1 MRKTIRATLIVSFL
15 VSFLVLT
22 SCATIKTR
30 PQAETKFKGQDF
42 DFYFEQG
49 TSSLRQGNYGMAIEQ
64 FDKAIF
70 LNPNSDKAHNL
81 QGIAYIH
88 LKNYSAAE
96 REFQKAVHLNL
107 LYLEAYN
114 NLGGVYFLRK
124 QFEKAEEMF
133 KKALSFGPDSISA
146 NYSLG
151 TLLLLLQGRIEEGTR
166 YLTRGIE
173 LDPDYLETHK
183 TLTADVRTSSSDQSE
198 LYFTYAKIYAA
209 RGDIEKTLEFFQ
221 KARATGFRD
230 WERVALGEDF
240 EKVRED
246 PRIKD
251 FLGKK

>member
-1 MRKTIRATLIVSFL
+1 MRKITLATLIASFL
-15 VSFLVLT
+15 ILT

-30 PQAETKFKGQDF
+30 PEAESKDKGQDF

-49 TSSLRQGNYGMAIEQ
+49 TSSLKQGDYGTAIAQ
-64 FDKAIF
+64 FDRAIL

-81 QGIAYIH
+81 LGIAYIN

-96 REFQKAVHLNL
+96 REFQKAVRLNPK
-107 LYLEAYN
+107 YFEAYN
-114 NLGGVYFLRK
+114 NLGGVYFLRQ

-133 KKALSFGPDSISA
+133 KQALSFSPDSIAA

-151 TLLLLLQGRIEEGTR
+151 TLLFLQGRMEEGAR

-183 TLTADVRTSSSDQSE
+183 TLTADIRTSGSDQSV
-198 LYFTYAKIYAA
+198 LFFAYAKIYAA
-209 RGDIEKTLEFFQ
+209 RGNVEKTLDFFQ
-221 KARATGFRD
+221 KAKATGFRD
-230 WERVALGEDF
+230 WARVASEKDF

-251 FLGKK
+251 FLRVK